1 MPLSRLE
8 NFLVNTDGNILYVNP
23 SDLDATDS
31 FDNKGNSLTRPFVTI
46 QRALIEAARFTYQ
59 SGFNNDRFDR
69 TTVLVYPGEHV
80 IDNRPGLG
88 IKDKPIEGLKYV
100 KANGQEISANTADIE
115 LNNNSSFNLN
125 DVDNVLRKYNS
136 VYGGVIVPKGTSI
149 VGLDLRKTKI
159 RPLYVPNPDVLD
171 SVIPRSAVFRVT
183 GGCYFWQFSMFDANR
198 SVYYSTDFTEKRN
211 PNISHHK
218 LTCFEY
224 ADGQNV
230 VPGYDTTDLQQYY
243 FKLMNAYGSNTGNR
257 IIPPFPSNKDFE
269 PNTPESKIVG
279 DLSSD
284 DNAIKELT
292 SSGLNATAL
301 TENPHGLTVDDQI
314 LITGVGSTDLYNG
327 TYRVTGIGSDRQFS
341 YQLNGDAIDDTVSDT
356 NLSGARVIIEADT
369 VTGASP
375 YIFNCSLRSVFG
387 MCGLHADGSK
397 ATGFK
402 SMVVA
407 QFTGIGLQ
415 KDDNAFVI
423 YNKDTGDYLNS
434 ANARASGLS
443 KTPLYLNPDS
453 QYRKRYD
460 NFHVKV
466 SNDAFIQA
474 VSVFAIG
481 FSNHFLAESGGEQ
494 SITNSNSNFGNKALV
509 SKGFKPNA
517 FNRDDTGYV
526 THIVPPKDLQKEETN
541 IVWRVLDPIKTKNVG
556 ISSHLYIAGENDVTN
571 PPTSIINGY
580 RIGARKDDK
589 LYLNVNINGTLS
601 TLSSPILMDVG
612 DGNGDGPV
620 SEKKFT
626 VGRVGVANSIT
637 SNVISLTTN
646 HNFLN
651 GESVR
656 VFADD
661 GRTPD
666 GIELGRKYFAITT
679 GLAADEIKLANTVND
694 ALSDKPI
701 TDNIN
706 TKGGILTV
714 QSIVNDKIP
723 GEIGHPIQYDTTQN
737 QWYILGSA
745 SLTLNTIYNEFRD
758 ATTANNIAE
767 NNSSTYV
774 LRKSETRALNDR
786 IYRLRYVIPKD
797 FSGANTAKKPEKN
810 YVLQESK
817 SVEVDDN
824 FVNVISN
831 RNPKVIADITS
842 STDVV
847 TVTSALPHKLSVND
861 IVKIK
866 NVRSSTNITGVG
878 NSGFN
883 GKFRVTGT
891 PTSKTFTFGNSTT
904 TGTFTNTIADAFAG
918 ANNLQLS
925 DLPVFERNEYDTTYT
940 VQEVET
946 IQDYIS
952 NEQDGIYYL
961 TCLIG
966 NLSPTVSEFSDL
978 KFKQSL
984 PNLYPTVDKDNPV
997 SDPVQCVTAAS
1008 NENLGKVILN
1018 NPLNSITKEATIN
1031 YVRDNRVGFA
1041 VTGAT
1046 SGNSGTTTLITDV
1059 EHNLNAITNL
1069 SITSPTGTGYGS
1081 AGTKYNVPLTDED
1094 GGSSGQGATANI
1106 TVDAGGRVTAIQ
1118 IVDGG
1123 SAYVGLT
1130 TLAIGGG
1137 TGGVATVAG
1146 INNCVG
1152 NVIQVIG
1159 VGSVDDR
1166 TNGGFNGLYKITGVP
1181 STKSVTYTHVAKGQT
1196 TGTSAGIYTG
1206 PVSATSGIFTLLD
1219 EAVGISNVVGVAGTT
1234 LSGIVTVTTSSNHN
1248 LAVGNKIKFA
1258 GLTGN
1263 TSSIYN
1269 GSDFIVREIVGV
1281 TTFTMKAPIGIS
1293 TDESGEIY
1301 KYSLNS
1307 FGQDT
1312 SLASEKI
1319 AGTLSPLLTG
1329 ISSKINNTNGIG
1341 VPNTVSSGELYGS
1354 TTIRLESTIG
1364 FNVGDFVQI
1373 GNEIVRIKSK
1383 NVDNLRFDGYRG
1395 VLGTQSVAH
1404 SKGELVRKIN
1414 VIPSEL
1420 HRFSSIRASGHT
1432 FEYIGYGPGNYSTSL
1447 PQKITKQIEPEN
1459 ELLAISREEKGGVTF
1474 FSGMNDRGDFFSGQ
1488 KEEPKELFLGDA
1500 GDTNFA
1506 IFDDVFIRNT
1516 LRVGGGPAQNL
1527 PSEFNGPVNF
1537 TKKVTSTDFEDG
1549 IEAIKLL
1556 VKGTGTINPLFQVG
1570 DDTSPSLI
1578 VNQASTNV
1586 GINTLNPNT
1595 DIALD
1600 VDGTI
1605 RANVYENFKLTDL
1618 PDATEEPTYARN
1630 RIIKVKDDGS
1640 GYEMIDPHDLKTS
1653 ELRSLGVS
1661 NDGTIYIGTGAN
1673 ASGKFRIS
1681 GISTSKFFVGE
1692 RVKMF
1697 GVTAYVSGNPDPVEV
1712 QDPVLS
1718 GPTES
1723 EHVKIVRVPSS
1734 GFSTAR
1740 TYYYWQAQYDMKNG
1754 KVGIATQITG
1764 ETSGSYALFDGKDP
1778 RKGVANA
1785 ELKDFNDATH
1795 NVLKLR
1801 RSNVDNGILIY
1812 RQIYTHPLGNNA
1824 TLFQKEARANANVN
1838 DAKLIAV
1845 LGQKELKNA
1854 TTGISW
1860 IDYGV
1865 YEQPFWTA
1873 KGTVNEFL
1881 GSDTSTVETEQ
1892 IHFPTVVSTIT
1903 SSKRKG
1909 WDIAEVTNIGNGNIR
1924 VAGNFS
1930 TNSGDSVKVVHDNTK
1945 ALSDAVTRT
1954 VANGG
1959 NYLSLPSG
1967 TYLTNKLLIPDKFT
1981 LKGVGKNSII
1991 KQQYYATDATDQG
2004 TSGGTALGFD
2014 GNLIGNPSSV
2024 SNPSDIT
2031 IADITFD
2038 GNSSNNIM
2046 FELDNENN
2054 LMSFE
2059 NGTSMLF
2066 KDMEI
2071 RNSSGGG
2078 LYARNSR
2085 RISIENCT
2093 IVDGGQT
2100 DRYPIRPLDVQNSET
2115 VRVNDCLFENF
2126 AGPLDVS
2133 ATTVVSTGGNIIR
2146 NCGSGIDA
2154 YATGKITTTSNVILG
2169 PADEFIASPDIYDT
2183 DFDSINIS
2191 IDAGEDFYS
2200 PALLYLEDGEGKD
2213 LTGVDIVAG
2222 IGTMVGLYSTNRIAT
2237 LGEFFYDL
2245 DWITQS
2251 AVSDTENT
2259 SPDFTK
2265 EGGYIELYSN
2275 SSKTTNLEQYK
2286 HPVGGGVT
2294 NSDLGYQIIG
2304 TEYRQI
2310 PIGLSTSVGI
2320 TSGYWAGRVGGT
2332 TKEYIDIPNNTT
2344 TGIACTQYIL
2354 RLSDSNQISRIT
2366 IGDIV
2371 KLPGHTSTPD
2381 ISDGLKK
2388 NKQTGIS
2395 TDENGND
2402 ISEDIG
2408 LRVDEKIGSD
2418 RIVLSGFRVD
2428 ALSHGSDANN
2438 QDYISIRRIFTI
2450 AKGRV
2455 GVY

>member
-59 SGFNNDRFDR
+59 SGSNNDRFDR

-80 IDNRPGLG
+80 VDNRPGIRINDQDLDPNTVG
-88 IKDKPIEGLKYV
+88 DSGLNYFDV
-100 KANGQEISANTADIE
+100 NDDPLTSGEADLE
-115 LNNNSSFNLN
+115 LDNSSSFDLN
-125 DVDNVLRKYNS
+125 DVDNVLYKFNS

-171 SVIPRSAVFRVT
+171 SVIPRSALFRVT

-198 SVYYSTDFTEKRN
+198 SVYYSKTFTEKRN

-224 ADGQNV
+224 ADGQNK
-230 VPGYDTTDLQQYY
+230 VPGYNYTDLQQYY
-243 FKLMNAYGSNTGNR
+243 FKLMNAYGDDTGNR
-257 IIPPFPSNKDFE
+257 TIADFPTNKDFE
-269 PNTPESKIVG
+269 PNTPETKIVG

-284 DNAIKELT
+284 DNAIKEL
-292 SSGLNATAL
+292 SSAGLNATAL

-327 TYRVTGIGSDRQFS
+327 SYRVSGVGSDRQFS
-341 YQLNGDAIDDTVSDT
+341 YQLNGDAIDDSVDVETV
-356 NLSGARVIIEADT
+356 NPNARVIIEADT

-415 KDDNAFVI
+415 KDDRSFVI
-423 YNKDTGDYLNS
+423 YNKDSGDYLNS
-434 ANARASGLS
+434 TNAAAAGED
-443 KTPLYLNPDS
+443 TPLYLNPKS
-453 QYRKRYD
+453 QYRSRYD

-517 FNRDDTGYV
+517 FSRDDTGYV
-526 THIVPPKDLQKEETN
+526 THIVPPKDLQKEDTN
-541 IVWRVLDPIKTKNVG
+541 IVWRLLDPIKTKSVG
-556 ISSHLYIAGENDVTN
+556 ISSHLYINAENDVTN

-589 LYLNVNINGTLS
+589 LYLNVNIDGVS
-601 TLSSPILMDVG
+601 TVYSSPILMDVG
-612 DGNGDGPV
+612 EGNGDGPV

-626 VGRVGVANSIT
+626 IGRVGVANSIT

-646 HNFLN
+646 HNFLA

-656 VFADD
+656 IFSDD

-666 GIELGRKYFAITT
+666 GIEIGRKYFVIPQSDATQ
-679 GLAADEIKLANTVND
+679 IKLANTVND
-694 ALSDKPI
+694 ALSGKEI
-701 TDNIN
+701 LESIN
-706 TKGGILTV
+706 TKGGVLTI

-723 GEIGHPIQYDTTQN
+723 GEIGHPIQYDTTEN

-745 SLTLNTIYNEFRD
+745 DASNTIYNGFNTGD
-758 ATTANNIAE
+758 NATKIAE
-767 NNSSTYV
+767 INSPTYV

-797 FSGANTAKKPEKN
+797 FTGANTAKKPEKN

-817 SVEVDDN
+817 SVGVDPN
-824 FVNVISN
+824 FTNVISN
-831 RNPKVIADITS
+831 RNPKVIAGITS
-842 STDVV
+842 TSSIV
-847 TVTSALPHKLSVND
+847 TVTTEIPHKLSVKD
-861 IVKIK
+861 VVKIK
-866 NVRSSTNITGVG
+866 NVKSSNNTDGINNV
-878 NSGFN
+878 GFN
-883 GKFRVTGT
+883 GKFTVLET
-891 PTSKTFTFGNSTT
+891 PTAKTFTFASS
-904 TGTFTNTIADAFAG
+904 ILAG
-918 ANNLQLS
+918 AFTDDRNDPPLL
-925 DLPVFERNEYDTTYT
+925 ERSEYDTTYT

-946 IQDYIS
+946 IQDYIAA
-952 NEQDGIYYL
+952 EQDGIYYL

-978 KFKQSL
+978 KFKQNL
-984 PNLYPTVDKDNPV
+984 PNLYPTVDKDNPNN
-997 SDPVQCVTAAS
+997 DPVQCVSAAS
-1008 NENLGKVILN
+1008 NENLGKITLN

-1031 YVRDNRVGFA
+1031 YIRDNRVGFA

-1046 SGNSGTTTLITDV
+1046 SDNSGNTTLITDI
-1059 EHNLNAITNL
+1059 EHNLNAITGL
-1069 SITSPTGTGYGS
+1069 SINSNPTGTGYGS
-1081 AGTKYNVPLTDED
+1081 AGIKHNVSLTDEI
-1094 GGSSGQGATANI
+1094 GASGGQGATANI
-1106 TVDAGGRVTAIQ
+1106 TVDGGGRVTAIE

-1137 TGGVATVAG
+1137 TGGVAKIDA

-1152 NVIQVIG
+1152 NAIQIVG

-1166 TNGGFNGLYKITGVP
+1166 TNSAYNGVYKITSVP
-1181 STKSVTYTHVAKGQT
+1181 STKSVTYTHILKGQT
-1196 TGTSAGIYTG
+1196 SGTSAGIYTG
-1206 PVSATSGIFTLLD
+1206 PVSETSGIFTLLD
-1219 EAVGISNVVGVAGTT
+1219 EAVGFSTIVGVAQTT

-1281 TTFTMKAPIGIS
+1281 TSFTMKAPIGIS
-1293 TDESGEIY
+1293 TDESVAPLNNEGEIY

-1329 ISSKINNTNGIG
+1329 ISSKIDNTNGIG
-1341 VPNTVSSGELYGS
+1341 VPNTVSSGDLYGVTNIKLLS
-1354 TTIRLESTIG
+1354 AIG
-1364 FNVGDFVQI
+1364 FNEGDFLQI
-1373 GNEIVRIKSK
+1373 GNEIVRIKEKLS
-1383 NVDNLRFDGYRG
+1383 NIRFNAYRG

-1404 SKGELVRKIN
+1404 NRGELVRKIN

-1447 PQKITKQIEPEN
+1447 PQKITKQIEPDK

-1488 KEEPKELFLGDA
+1488 KEEPKELFLGDL

-1549 IEAIKLL
+1549 IEAIKLI
-1556 VKGTGTINPLFQVG
+1556 VKGTGDFKPLFQVG
-1570 DDTSPSLI
+1570 EDAKPSLI
-1578 VNQASTNV
+1578 VNDVSTNV
-1586 GINTLNPNT
+1586 GINTLNPHEN
-1595 DIALD
+1595 IELD

-1605 RANVYENFKLTDL
+1605 RANVYENFKLSDL
-1618 PDATEEPTYARN
+1618 PDATEESTYARN

-1640 GYEMIDPHDLKTS
+1640 GYEMIDAHELS
-1653 ELRSLGVS
+1653 LFELRSFNVS
-1661 NDGTIYIGTGAN
+1661 RDGTIHIGTGSNGSVNFKIKGA
-1673 ASGKFRIS
+1673 
-1681 GISTSKFFVGE
+1681 GIGTSKFFVGE

-1697 GVTAYVSGNPDPVEV
+1697 GVTADGDNVTVNDPV
-1712 QDPVLS
+1712 QTS
-1718 GPTES
+1718 GS
-1723 EHVKIVRVPSS
+1723 NLVKITQVPSTDNPNS
-1734 GFSTAR
+1734 AQ
-1740 TYYYWQAQYDMKNG
+1740 YYYWQAQYDLRTG
-1754 KVGIATQITG
+1754 KVGRAKQIDPN
-1764 ETSGSYALFDGKDP
+1764 GSYTLPDGP
-1778 RKGVANA
+1778 HAGIGNTVL
-1785 ELKDFNDATH
+1785 ESFNDSFH
-1795 NVLKLR
+1795 NALTLR
-1801 RSNVDNGILIY
+1801 RSDDDHGILIY
-1812 RQIYTHPLGNNA
+1812 RQIADKGADNNA
-1824 TLFQKEARANANVN
+1824 NAS

-1845 LGQKELKNA
+1845 LGQKELGFVTDDIN
-1854 TTGISW
+1854 W

-1881 GSDTSTVETEQ
+1881 GSDTSTTETNQ
-1892 IHFPTVVSTIT
+1892 IHFPTVASTIT
-1903 SSKRKG
+1903 SSKRRG
-1909 WDIAEVTNIGNGNIR
+1909 WEIGEVVAVGVDEGDDPFIK
-1924 VAGNFS
+1924 VAGKFS
-1930 TNSGDSVKVVHDNTK
+1930 TNDDTGFAGSTSVKVVHDNTK
-1945 ALSDAVTRT
+1945 ALSDVINSTIQS
-1954 VANGG
+1954 GG

-1967 TYLTNKLLIPDKFT
+1967 TYLTNKLVIPTQFT
-1981 LKGVGKNSII
+1981 LTGNGKNTIV
-1991 KQQYYATDATDQG
+1991 KQQYYATDANSVG
-2004 TSGGTALGFD
+2004 SGGAAENDLAFN
-2014 GNLIGNPSSV
+2014 GNLISVNTLTPTDMTV
-2024 SNPSDIT
+2024 SN
-2031 IADITFD
+2031 ITFD
-2038 GNSSNNIM
+2038 GNSSNNLLYD
-2046 FELDNENN
+2046 LDNDNN
-2054 LMSFE
+2054 LLDFE
-2059 NGTSMLF
+2059 GGTSMLF
-2066 KDMEI
+2066 KDIEI
-2071 RNSSGGG
+2071 RNSPGGG
-2078 LYARNSR
+2078 LYARDSK
-2085 RISIENCT
+2085 RISIENST

-2100 DRYPIRPLDVQNSET
+2100 DRYNIRPLDVQNSET

-2191 IDAGEDFYS
+2191 IEAGKTFEG
-2200 PALLYLEDGEGKD
+2200 PQLLYVEDGQGKD
-2213 LTGVDIVAG
+2213 LSLVDSFDVG
-2222 IGTMVGLYSTNRIAT
+2222 IGTMVGLYSTDRVAT
-2237 LGEFFYDL
+2237 LGEKFFEFDI
-2245 DWITQS
+2245 ITHRTATGDAPIPTDPNLQ
-2251 AVSDTENT
+2251 E
-2259 SPDFTK
+2259 
-2265 EGGYIELYSN
+2265 GYIKLYANPTKTSELA
-2275 SSKTTNLEQYK
+2275 QYK

-2294 NSDLGYQIIG
+2294 NSDLGYEIVATQYENVVG
-2304 TEYRQI
+2304 SGVT
-2310 PIGLSTSVGI
+2310 VGI
-2320 TSGYWAGRVGGT
+2320 TSGYFAGAVGGT
-2332 TKEYIDIPNNTT
+2332 TKEMVDLTNVSV
-2344 TGIACTQYIL
+2344 ACTQYIVQL
-2354 RLSDSNQISRIT
+2354 ENSEHLPLIT
-2366 IGDIV
+2366 IGDRV
-2371 KLPGHTSTPD
+2371 KLPGHNSTP
-2381 ISDGLKK
+2381 SFAAGLIKGDLSL
-2388 NKQTGIS
+2388 TGK
-2395 TDENGND
+2395 DENEAD
-2402 ISEDIG
+2402 ITSNIG
-2408 LRVDEKIGSD
+2408 LRVDEKISLN
-2418 RIVLSGFRVD
+2418 RIVLSGFRVN
-2428 ALSHGSDANN
+2428 AQSHGSEDTPG
-2438 QDYISIRRIFTI
+2438 DYISIRRIFTI

-2455 GVY
+2455 GVN